1 MLLWYEGDE
10 SIGIG
15 DDGCGGG
22 GGEGGE
28 DIYNSKAEPVLVSV
42 SDSYSEDD
50 AISVGDSRYSSY
62 PAYTVY
68 WLPCLLTTALREM

>member
-1 MLLWYEGDE
+1 MG
-10 SIGIG
+10 SG
-15 DDGCGGG
+15 DDDCG

-28 DIYNSKAEPVLVSV
+28 DVYRGKTKPVLVSV

-68 WLPCLLTTALREM
+68 